1 MRFNEPDEVTFL
13 DATVII
19 ALSGAESLIK
29 ASDLPAAKL
38 LLEVATRDLK
48 ITPFVTSGL
57 PDADIELRKLRFQ
70 QFRALALASG
80 KIGRILEQHDDV
92 AAIASYRQ
100 AISLWSSAWKELDH
114 ITTEWEIQRNELV
127 DDDYDRDFSW
137 YYAQQIAEA
146 HARLKQWQ
154 DVISAVGLSAKL
166 SGGMDYHLHDLL
178 SEAYEGLGDYER
190 FIASCEAVRKHWYDE
205 RDSDRELFQICYMAS
220 SSEGYKMYD
229 DALRAYDL
237 FFDYYW
243 RYEYAAG
250 RIEFNKGCL
259 QILKKDIGAAY
270 VAFHSARRYFLAN
283 SVSPDDLVRCDQ
295 AIALLQKA
303 IENGAEEVPEVPDF
317 SIGDICSFYLP
328 WLK

>member
-1 MRFNEPDEVTFL
+1 MRFNESDEVTFL
-13 DATVII
+13 DGAVVT
-19 ALSGAESLIK
+19 AFSEAESLIK

-48 ITPFVTSGL
+48 ITPFVTTGL

-70 QFRALALASG
+70 QFTVLALASG
-80 KIGRILEQHDDV
+80 KTGRILERHDDV
-92 AAIASYRQ
+92 AAIASYMQ
-100 AISLWSSAWKELDH
+100 AISLWSSAWKELDC
-114 ITTEWEIQRNELV
+114 ITTEWEIQRSEIV
-127 DDDYDRDFSW
+127 DDGYDRDFSW
-137 YYAQQIAEA
+137 YYAQQIAES
-146 HARLKQWQ
+146 HARMQQWQ

-166 SGGMDYHLHDLL
+166 SGEMDYQLHDLL
-178 SEAYEGLGDYER
+178 SEAYDGLGDYR
-190 FIASCEAVRKHWYDE
+190 KFMDSCEAVREHWCNVN
-205 RDSDRELFQICYMAS
+205 DSDRELFQICYMAS

-259 QILKKDIGAAY
+259 HVLKKDIGAAY
-270 VAFHSARRYFLAN
+270 VAFHSARRFFLAN

-303 IENGAEEVPEVPDF
+303 IETGVEDLPEVSDF
-317 SIGDICSFYLP
+317 SIGEICSFYLP